1 MVVVNSG
8 DTHRDG
14 LPPLSFDKILLDP
27 PCSALGQRPRF
38 EKKELTKLET
48 LAQCADYQMVLMR
61 TAVELLKPGGTLV
74 YSTCTHNPCEN
85 EMVVAQ
91 TLEEFPGM
99 KLISLPDGLSSM
111 GANGFSSEQIQ
122 NALRVMERENLKSEF
137 VKRVLL
143 WKHRGLSDE
152 NNTKVRRF
160 DPDGPDDTI
169 GFFVAKFQKK
179 L

>member
-1 MVVVNSG
+1 
-8 DTHRDG
+8 
-14 LPPLSFDKILLDP
+14 
-27 PCSALGQRPRF
+27 
-38 EKKELTKLET
+38 
-48 LAQCADYQMVLMR
+48 
-61 TAVELLKPGGTLV
+61 
-74 YSTCTHNPCEN
+74 
-85 EMVVAQ
+85 MVVAQ

-99 KLISLPDGLSSM
+99 KLISLPHGLSSM

-122 NALRVMERENLKSEF
+122 SALRVMERENLKSEF
-137 VKRVLL
+137 VNRVLS